1 MTGLRGDEVAC
12 MRYFKITSNGYIES
26 VGTGYGGTE
35 IAKSEYDEIM
45 TAIRNKP
52 QSAEDTDYLLKDD
65 LTWEA
70 YHVEP
75 VEPEADAEEI
85 VSILLGGA
93 L

>member
-1 MTGLRGDEVAC
+1 

-35 IAKSEYDEIM
+35 ITKSEYDEIM

-75 VEPEADAEEI
+75 SPEPDPDAEEAL
-85 VSILLGGA
+85 SILLGGA
-93 L
+93 E